1 MEEKYL
7 PIGNMIK
14 NVLLQ
19 QERTVAWFARS
30 ICCSRPNV
38 YKIFEKDNIDINLLI
53 LISKALNHDFF
64 MDISELIKDDI
75 NEVDD
80 NRPVRTE

>member
-19 QERTVAWFARS
+19 QERTVAWLARS

-75 NEVDD
+75 SE
-80 NRPVRTE
+80 